1 MHDSDGEMRFVV
13 DAADVP
19 SRLRR
24 FVVEREFAGIQLIMG
39 ELLAAPI
46 PILGASF
53 AFPAPDRLEPYVEL
67 FGITPEFD
75 AVENVLVCDASLLD
89 DPLPQA
95 NDYMTALAQAQCV
108 ELLERRRARSG
119 LAGQVRELIVARLAD
134 PPSAEGVAQH
144 LHMSPRT
151 LRQRLA
157 NEGASFRELLDEV
170 RERLAEEMLVAGG
183 LTVAQTAERLG
194 YLELSSFSQAFRR
207 WKGMG
212 PRAYRQRH
220 RIAL

>member
-1 MHDSDGEMRFVV
+1 MCRHDCDDSWSN
-13 DAADVP
+13 ANSP
-19 SRLRR
+19 
-24 FVVEREFAGIQLIMG
+24 
-39 ELLAAPI
+39 AAPI

-194 YLELSSFSQAFRR
+194 DLELSSFSQAFRR